1 MRAPGTIGPMIRHA
15 FLLLPSAVAD
25 EPKAALAFL
34 AAVAAADDASAT
46 AAVAA
51 AVAADGARS

>member
-1 MRAPGTIGPMIRHA
+1 MIRHA

-25 EPKAALAFL
+25 EPKAARALL

-51 AVAADGARS
+51 ALAANGARS

>member
-1 MRAPGTIGPMIRHA
+1 MIRHA